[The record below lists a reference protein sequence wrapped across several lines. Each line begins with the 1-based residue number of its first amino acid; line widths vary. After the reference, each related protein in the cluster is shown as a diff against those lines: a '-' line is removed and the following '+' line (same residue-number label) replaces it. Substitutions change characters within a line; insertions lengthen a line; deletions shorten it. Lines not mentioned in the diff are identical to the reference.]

1 MKQKMDYLTYIAA
14 GIRNKPGRNLATI
27 FCFAFIAA
35 NIFSGQYISAGA
47 AESVD
52 QGVSRM
58 GADLIVVPTQYLLIL
73 RGASL
78 DNTMAIVRVEPTT
91 TRLNTTVMDTLRTV
105 QGIDE
110 MSPQLYVATL
120 NLPGLSSSPV
130 DIYGIDPATDFT
142 IRPWLQAPLEHP
154 FSPGEAIIGNNI
166 ATGQV
171 ASDITIAG
179 MSYTVT
185 GRLDPTRSSIDH
197 TVFLRMDDA
206 YVLATHDG
214 VVRASDPPVVAGDIS
229 GVLIRIGPVPDGFVQ
244 YLAGNQPK
252 TTYAEFVQDVIRHQF
267 KPDYATVIRRHFSLD
282 PASGEVSGIPNL
294 LGIISGVVVVAAF
307 PLIALIAAM
316 VTHERQR
323 EIGLLRSMG
332 ARQRQIV
339 FLVITE
345 SLVLSTTGGLAGVA
359 ASLVIFS
366 VADLTRVLSS
376 ALLVSFRFPTPAATV
391 LVGSMALLAVIAI
404 GTLASLYPAYQ
415 SCRMNPYDAI
425 RWEGENRN
433 HGSS

>member
-1 MKQKMDYLTYIAA
+1 MKQRMDYLTYIAA

-35 NIFSGQYISAGA
+35 NIFSGQYISVGA

-52 QGVSRM
+52 QSVSRM

-78 DNTMAIVRVEPTT
+78 DDTMAIVRVEPTT

-142 IRPWLQAPLEHP
+142 IRPWLQAPLEHT
-154 FSPGEAIIGNNI
+154 FGPGEAIIGNDI
-166 ATGQV
+166 AGQV
-171 ASDITIAG
+171 ASEITIAG

-206 YVLATHDG
+206 YVLAAQDG
-214 VVRASDPPVVAGDIS
+214 VVPPSDPPVVDGDIS
-229 GVLIRIGPVPDGFVQ
+229 GVLIRIGPVPAGFVQ
-244 YLAGNQPK
+244 YLEGNQPR
-252 TTYAEFVQDVIRHQF
+252 TTYDEFVQDVIRHQF

-282 PASGEVSGIPNL
+282 PVSGEVSGIPNL

-323 EIGLLRSMG
+323 EIGLLRSLG
-332 ARQRQIV
+332 ARQKQIA

-345 SLVLSTTGGLAGVA
+345 SLVLSTAGGLAGVA
-359 ASLVIFS
+359 ASLIIFS
-366 VADLTRVLSS
+366 AADLTRVLSS
-376 ALLVSFRFPTPAATV
+376 ALLVSFRFSTPADTV
-391 LVGSMALLAVIAI
+391 LIGGMALLAVIAI

-425 RWEGENRN
+425 RGEGGNRIK
-433 HGSS
+433 GSS